1 MVAGI
6 ASGTCGVALTGGP
19 IPSTTVTVVCVVVSG
34 MVAVLAGG
42 GFGGA
47 VTVAVGALMALSLV
61 VESPP
66 AMESRK

>member
-1 MVAGI
+1 MVAGV

-34 MVAVLAGG
+34 VVVVLAGG
-42 GFGGA
+42 GFG
-47 VTVAVGALMALSLV
+47 VTVAVGALMALSLL

>member
-1 MVAGI
+1 MVAGV

-34 MVAVLAGG
+34 VVVVLAGG
-42 GFGGA
+42 GFG